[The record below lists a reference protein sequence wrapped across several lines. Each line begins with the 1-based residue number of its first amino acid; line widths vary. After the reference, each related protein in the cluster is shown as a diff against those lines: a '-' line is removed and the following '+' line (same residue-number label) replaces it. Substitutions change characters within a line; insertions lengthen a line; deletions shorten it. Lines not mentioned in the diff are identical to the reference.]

1 MEEHSEDLAIIL
13 CTENGKPLAESRV
26 EISYGASFLTWNAA
40 EAGQTIPSPF
50 PGTRN
55 TVIKQPIGVC
65 GLITPW

>member
-40 EAGQTIPSPF
+40 EAL
-50 PGTRN
+50 RY
-55 TVIKQPIGVC
+55 VIN
-65 GLITPW
+65 